1 MMAGKEFVKTFDLPL
16 SDSLIKKRVITGD
29 YDLVDGPLAKY
40 FVNDVSSVLN
50 DTVNKSYKSIE
61 FARIFGAKGERLNY
75 LLKDLDELNLL
86 AIEENNLDIQNQIQK
101 LILLDGHH
109 RFEHLSLY
117 NYDYPIP
124 VVLVSNQDVK
134 IQSYN
139 SKINVTKEQFIEFL
153 IVNDFEPSSSKY
165 FLSIQDN
172 NYSNK
177 KINSI
182 YELYDFKRKLI
193 DSNLINPIRND
204 VSGSEDIIVNFT
216 PIKLIEF
223 YRENYLFPPKSTWI
237 SPRI

>member
-1 MMAGKEFVKTFDLPL
+1 MIFNNFEKYKFNGTEVVGLKTTINFSKDNDIDIVLHEETQDKFEQVRDLETVKDFPPL
-16 SDSLIKKRVITGD
+16 VFSVEIDRDVI
-29 YDLVDGPLAKY
+29 
-40 FVNDVSSVLN
+40 
-50 DTVNKSYKSIE
+50 
-61 FARIFGAKGERLNY
+61 
-75 LLKDLDELNLL
+75 
-86 AIEENNLDIQNQIQK
+86 NNLDIQNQIQK

-193 DSNLINPIRND
+193 NTNLINPIRND

>member
-1 MMAGKEFVKTFDLPL
+1 MIFNNFEKYKFNGTEVVGVKTTINLSKDNDIEIVLHEETQDKFEQVRDIETVKGFPPL
-16 SDSLIKKRVITGD
+16 VFSVDIDRDVI
-29 YDLVDGPLAKY
+29 
-40 FVNDVSSVLN
+40 S
-50 DTVNKSYKSIE
+50 
-61 FARIFGAKGERLNY
+61 
-75 LLKDLDELNLL
+75 
-86 AIEENNLDIQNQIQK
+86 NLDVQNQIEK

-117 NYDYPIP
+117 SYDYPIP

-139 SKINVTKEQFIEFL
+139 SKINVTKEKFIEFL
-153 IVNDFEPSSSKY
+153 LENNFEPSSSKY
-165 FLSIQDN
+165 FINIQDN

-177 KINSI
+177 KISSI

-193 DSNLINPIRND
+193 NSNIINSIRND
-204 VSGSEDIIVNFT
+204 DSGDEDIIVNFT
-216 PIKLIEF
+216 PIKLSEF

>member
-1 MMAGKEFVKTFDLPL
+1 MIFNNFEKYKFNGTEVVGLKTTINFSKDNDIDIVLHEETQDKFEQVRDLETVKDFPPL
-16 SDSLIKKRVITGD
+16 VFSVEIDRDVI
-29 YDLVDGPLAKY
+29 
-40 FVNDVSSVLN
+40 
-50 DTVNKSYKSIE
+50 
-61 FARIFGAKGERLNY
+61 
-75 LLKDLDELNLL
+75 
-86 AIEENNLDIQNQIQK
+86 NNLDIQNQIQK

-139 SKINVTKEQFIEFL
+139 SKINVTKEKFIEFL

-193 DSNLINPIRND
+193 NSNLINPIRND

>member
-1 MMAGKEFVKTFDLPL
+1 MKKIFIILISLLIANPAFAAPL
-16 SDSLIKKRVITGD
+16 KS
-29 YDLVDGPLAKY
+29 PLHKLLKY
-40 FVNDVSSVLN
+40 FKN
-50 DTVNKSYKSIE
+50 
-61 FARIFGAKGERLNY
+61 GEM
-75 LLKDLDELNLL
+75 
-86 AIEENNLDIQNQIQK
+86 I
-101 LILLDGHH
+101 
-109 RFEHLSLY
+109 
-117 NYDYPIP
+117 
-124 VVLVSNQDVK
+124 K

-193 DSNLINPIRND
+193 NSNLINPIRND
-204 VSGSEDIIVNFT
+204 LSGSEDIIVNFT

>member
-1 MMAGKEFVKTFDLPL
+1 MIFNNFEKYKFNGTEVVGVKTTINLSKDNDIEIVLHEETQDKFEQVRDIETVKGFPPL
-16 SDSLIKKRVITGD
+16 VFSVDIDRDVI
-29 YDLVDGPLAKY
+29 
-40 FVNDVSSVLN
+40 S
-50 DTVNKSYKSIE
+50 
-61 FARIFGAKGERLNY
+61 
-75 LLKDLDELNLL
+75 
-86 AIEENNLDIQNQIQK
+86 NLDVQNQIEK

-117 NYDYPIP
+117 SYDYPIP

-139 SKINVTKEQFIEFL
+139 SKINVTKEKFIEFL
-153 IVNDFEPSSSKY
+153 LKNNFEPSSSKY
-165 FLSIQDN
+165 FINIQDN
-172 NYSNK
+172 NYSSK
-177 KINSI
+177 KISSI

-193 DSNLINPIRND
+193 NSNLINPIRND

>member
-1 MMAGKEFVKTFDLPL
+1 MIFNNFEKYKFNGTEVVGLKTTINFSKDNDIDIVLHEETQDKFEQVRDLETVKDFPPL
-16 SDSLIKKRVITGD
+16 VFSVEIDRDVI
-29 YDLVDGPLAKY
+29 
-40 FVNDVSSVLN
+40 
-50 DTVNKSYKSIE
+50 
-61 FARIFGAKGERLNY
+61 
-75 LLKDLDELNLL
+75 
-86 AIEENNLDIQNQIQK
+86 NNLDIQNQIQK

-139 SKINVTKEQFIEFL
+139 SKINVTKEKFIEFL
-153 IVNDFEPSSSKY
+153 LENNFEPSSSKY
-165 FLSIQDN
+165 FINIQDN
-172 NYSNK
+172 NYSSK
-177 KINSI
+177 KISSI

-193 DSNLINPIRND
+193 NSNIINSIRND
-204 VSGSEDIIVNFT
+204 DSGEEDIIVNFT
-216 PIKLIEF
+216 PIKLSEF

>member
-1 MMAGKEFVKTFDLPL
+1 MIFNNFEKYKFNGTEVVGVKTTINLSKDNDIDIVLHEETQDKFEQVRDLETVKDFPPL
-16 SDSLIKKRVITGD
+16 VFSVEIDRDVI
-29 YDLVDGPLAKY
+29 
-40 FVNDVSSVLN
+40 
-50 DTVNKSYKSIE
+50 
-61 FARIFGAKGERLNY
+61 
-75 LLKDLDELNLL
+75 
-86 AIEENNLDIQNQIQK
+86 NNLDIQNQIQK

-117 NYDYPIP
+117 NYDYQIP

-193 DSNLINPIRND
+193 NSNLINPIRND

>member
-1 MMAGKEFVKTFDLPL
+1 MIFNNFEKYKFNGTEVVGLKTTINFSKDNDIDIVLHEETQDKFEQVRDLETVKDFPPL
-16 SDSLIKKRVITGD
+16 VFSVEIDRDVI
-29 YDLVDGPLAKY
+29 
-40 FVNDVSSVLN
+40 
-50 DTVNKSYKSIE
+50 
-61 FARIFGAKGERLNY
+61 
-75 LLKDLDELNLL
+75 
-86 AIEENNLDIQNQIQK
+86 NNLDIQNQIQK

-153 IVNDFEPSSSKY
+153 IVNDFEPSSSNY
-165 FLSIQDN
+165 FISIQDN

-193 DSNLINPIRND
+193 NSNLINPIRND

>member
-1 MMAGKEFVKTFDLPL
+1 MIFNNFEKYKFNGTEVVGLKTTINLSKDNDIDIVLHEETQDKFEQVRDLETVKGFPPL
-16 SDSLIKKRVITGD
+16 VFSVEIDRDVI
-29 YDLVDGPLAKY
+29 
-40 FVNDVSSVLN
+40 
-50 DTVNKSYKSIE
+50 
-61 FARIFGAKGERLNY
+61 
-75 LLKDLDELNLL
+75 
-86 AIEENNLDIQNQIQK
+86 NNLDIQNQIQK

-165 FLSIQDN
+165 FISIQDN

-193 DSNLINPIRND
+193 NSNLINPIRND

>member
-1 MMAGKEFVKTFDLPL
+1 MIFNNFEKYKFNGTEVVGVKTTINLSKDNDIDIVLHEETQDKFEQVRDLETVKDFPPL
-16 SDSLIKKRVITGD
+16 VFSVEIDRDVI
-29 YDLVDGPLAKY
+29 
-40 FVNDVSSVLN
+40 
-50 DTVNKSYKSIE
+50 
-61 FARIFGAKGERLNY
+61 
-75 LLKDLDELNLL
+75 
-86 AIEENNLDIQNQIQK
+86 NNLDIQNQIQK

-165 FLSIQDN
+165 FISIQDN

-193 DSNLINPIRND
+193 NSNLINPIRND

>member
-1 MMAGKEFVKTFDLPL
+1 MIFNNFEKYKFNGTEVVGLKTTINFSKDNDIDIVLHEETQDKFEQVRDLETVKDFPPL
-16 SDSLIKKRVITGD
+16 VFSVEIDRDVI
-29 YDLVDGPLAKY
+29 
-40 FVNDVSSVLN
+40 
-50 DTVNKSYKSIE
+50 
-61 FARIFGAKGERLNY
+61 
-75 LLKDLDELNLL
+75 
-86 AIEENNLDIQNQIQK
+86 NNLDIQNQIQK

-124 VVLVSNQDVK
+124 VILVSNQDVQ

-139 SKINVTKEQFIEFL
+139 SKINVTKEKFIEFL

-193 DSNLINPIRND
+193 NSNLINPIRND

>member
-1 MMAGKEFVKTFDLPL
+1 MIFNNFEKYKFNGTEVVGLKTTINLSKDNDIDIVLHEETQDKFEQVRDLETVKDFPPL
-16 SDSLIKKRVITGD
+16 VFSVEIDRDVI
-29 YDLVDGPLAKY
+29 
-40 FVNDVSSVLN
+40 
-50 DTVNKSYKSIE
+50 
-61 FARIFGAKGERLNY
+61 
-75 LLKDLDELNLL
+75 
-86 AIEENNLDIQNQIQK
+86 NNLDIQNQIQK

-165 FLSIQDN
+165 FISIQDN

-193 DSNLINPIRND
+193 NSNLINPIRND

>member
-1 MMAGKEFVKTFDLPL
+1 MIFNNFEKYKFNGTEVVGLKTTINLSKDNDIDIVLHEETQDKFEQVRDLETVKDFPPL
-16 SDSLIKKRVITGD
+16 VFSVEIDRDVI
-29 YDLVDGPLAKY
+29 
-40 FVNDVSSVLN
+40 
-50 DTVNKSYKSIE
+50 
-61 FARIFGAKGERLNY
+61 
-75 LLKDLDELNLL
+75 
-86 AIEENNLDIQNQIQK
+86 NNLDIQNQIQK

-193 DSNLINPIRND
+193 NSNLINPIRND

>member
-1 MMAGKEFVKTFDLPL
+1 MIFNNFEKYKFNGTEVVGVKTTINLSKDNDIDIVLHEETQDKFEQVRDLETVKDFPPL
-16 SDSLIKKRVITGD
+16 VFSVEIDRDVI
-29 YDLVDGPLAKY
+29 
-40 FVNDVSSVLN
+40 
-50 DTVNKSYKSIE
+50 
-61 FARIFGAKGERLNY
+61 
-75 LLKDLDELNLL
+75 
-86 AIEENNLDIQNQIQK
+86 NNLDIQNQIQK

-193 DSNLINPIRND
+193 NSNLINPIRND

>member
-1 MMAGKEFVKTFDLPL
+1 MIFNNFEKYKFNGTEVVGLKTTINFSKDNDIDIVLHEETQDKFEQVRDLETVKDFPPL
-16 SDSLIKKRVITGD
+16 VFSVEIDRDVI
-29 YDLVDGPLAKY
+29 
-40 FVNDVSSVLN
+40 
-50 DTVNKSYKSIE
+50 
-61 FARIFGAKGERLNY
+61 
-75 LLKDLDELNLL
+75 
-86 AIEENNLDIQNQIQK
+86 NNLDIQNQIQK

-153 IVNDFEPSSSKY
+153 FVNDFEPSSSKY

-193 DSNLINPIRND
+193 NSNLINPIRND

>member
-1 MMAGKEFVKTFDLPL
+1 MIFNNFEKYKFNGTEVVGVKTTINLSKDNNIEIVLHEETQDKFEQVRDLEMVKGFPPL
-16 SDSLIKKRVITGD
+16 VFSIDIDRDVI
-29 YDLVDGPLAKY
+29 
-40 FVNDVSSVLN
+40 S
-50 DTVNKSYKSIE
+50 
-61 FARIFGAKGERLNY
+61 
-75 LLKDLDELNLL
+75 
-86 AIEENNLDIQNQIQK
+86 NLDVQNQIEK

-124 VVLVSNQDVK
+124 VVLVSSQDVK

-153 IVNDFEPSSSKY
+153 IENNFQPSSSKY
-165 FLSIQDN
+165 FISIQDN

-193 DSNLINPIRND
+193 NSNLINPIRND
-204 VSGSEDIIVNFT
+204 VSGSEDIIINFT

>member
-1 MMAGKEFVKTFDLPL
+1 MIFNNFEKYKFNGTEVVGLKTTINFSKDNDIDIVLHEETQDKFEQVRDLETVKDFPPL
-16 SDSLIKKRVITGD
+16 VFSVEIDRDVI
-29 YDLVDGPLAKY
+29 
-40 FVNDVSSVLN
+40 
-50 DTVNKSYKSIE
+50 
-61 FARIFGAKGERLNY
+61 
-75 LLKDLDELNLL
+75 
-86 AIEENNLDIQNQIQK
+86 NNLDIQNQIQK

-117 NYDYPIP
+117 NYDYPMP

-153 IVNDFEPSSSKY
+153 IVNDFEPSSSKS

-193 DSNLINPIRND
+193 NSNLINPIRND

>member
-1 MMAGKEFVKTFDLPL
+1 MIFNNFEKYKFNGTEVVGLKTTINFSKDNDIDIVLHEETQDKFEQVRDLETVKDFPPL
-16 SDSLIKKRVITGD
+16 VFSVEIDRDVI
-29 YDLVDGPLAKY
+29 
-40 FVNDVSSVLN
+40 
-50 DTVNKSYKSIE
+50 
-61 FARIFGAKGERLNY
+61 
-75 LLKDLDELNLL
+75 
-86 AIEENNLDIQNQIQK
+86 NNLDIQNQIQK

-139 SKINVTKEQFIEFL
+139 SKINVTKEKFIEFL

-165 FLSIQDN
+165 FISIQDN

-193 DSNLINPIRND
+193 NSNLINPIRND

>member
-1 MMAGKEFVKTFDLPL
+1 MIFNNFEKYKFNGTEVVGVKTTINLSKDNDIDIVLHEETQDKFEQVRDLETVKDFPPL
-16 SDSLIKKRVITGD
+16 VFSVQIDRDVI
-29 YDLVDGPLAKY
+29 
-40 FVNDVSSVLN
+40 
-50 DTVNKSYKSIE
+50 
-61 FARIFGAKGERLNY
+61 
-75 LLKDLDELNLL
+75 
-86 AIEENNLDIQNQIQK
+86 NNLDIQNQIQK

-193 DSNLINPIRND
+193 NSNLINPIRND

>member
-1 MMAGKEFVKTFDLPL
+1 MIFNNFEKYKFNGTEVVGVKTTINFSKDNDIDIVLHEETQDKFEQVRDLETVKDFPPL
-16 SDSLIKKRVITGD
+16 VFSVEIDRDVI
-29 YDLVDGPLAKY
+29 
-40 FVNDVSSVLN
+40 
-50 DTVNKSYKSIE
+50 
-61 FARIFGAKGERLNY
+61 
-75 LLKDLDELNLL
+75 
-86 AIEENNLDIQNQIQK
+86 NNLDIQNQIQK

-165 FLSIQDN
+165 FISIQDN

-193 DSNLINPIRND
+193 NSNLINPIRND

>member
-1 MMAGKEFVKTFDLPL
+1 MIFNNFEKYKFNGTEVVGLKTTINFSKDNDIDIVLHEETQDKFEQVRDLETVKGFPPL
-16 SDSLIKKRVITGD
+16 VFSVEIDRDVI
-29 YDLVDGPLAKY
+29 
-40 FVNDVSSVLN
+40 
-50 DTVNKSYKSIE
+50 
-61 FARIFGAKGERLNY
+61 
-75 LLKDLDELNLL
+75 
-86 AIEENNLDIQNQIQK
+86 NNLDIQNQIQK

-193 DSNLINPIRND
+193 NSNLINPIRND

>member
-1 MMAGKEFVKTFDLPL
+1 MIFNNFEKYKFNGTEVVGLKTTINFSKDNDIDIVLHEETQDKFEQVRDLETVKDFPPL
-16 SDSLIKKRVITGD
+16 VFSVEIDRDVI
-29 YDLVDGPLAKY
+29 
-40 FVNDVSSVLN
+40 
-50 DTVNKSYKSIE
+50 
-61 FARIFGAKGERLNY
+61 
-75 LLKDLDELNLL
+75 
-86 AIEENNLDIQNQIQK
+86 NNLDIQNQIQK

-182 YELYDFKRKLI
+182 YQLYDFKRKLI
-193 DSNLINPIRND
+193 NSNLINPIRND

>member
-1 MMAGKEFVKTFDLPL
+1 MIFNNFEKYKFNGTEVVGLKTTINFSKDNDIDIVLHEETQDKFEQVRDLETVKDFPPL
-16 SDSLIKKRVITGD
+16 VFSVEIDRDVI
-29 YDLVDGPLAKY
+29 
-40 FVNDVSSVLN
+40 
-50 DTVNKSYKSIE
+50 
-61 FARIFGAKGERLNY
+61 
-75 LLKDLDELNLL
+75 
-86 AIEENNLDIQNQIQK
+86 NNLDIQNQIQK

-165 FLSIQDN
+165 FISIQDN

-193 DSNLINPIRND
+193 NSNLINPIRND

>member
-1 MMAGKEFVKTFDLPL
+1 MIFNNFEKYKFNGTEVVGLKTTINLSKDNDIEIVLHEETQDKFEQVRDIETVKDFPPL
-16 SDSLIKKRVITGD
+16 VFSVEIDRDVI
-29 YDLVDGPLAKY
+29 
-40 FVNDVSSVLN
+40 
-50 DTVNKSYKSIE
+50 
-61 FARIFGAKGERLNY
+61 
-75 LLKDLDELNLL
+75 
-86 AIEENNLDIQNQIQK
+86 NNLDIQNQIQK

-193 DSNLINPIRND
+193 NSNLINPIRND

>member
-1 MMAGKEFVKTFDLPL
+1 MIFNNFEKYKFNGTEVVGLKTTINFSKDNDIDIVLHEETQDKFEQVRDLETVKEFPPL
-16 SDSLIKKRVITGD
+16 VFSVEIDRDVI
-29 YDLVDGPLAKY
+29 
-40 FVNDVSSVLN
+40 
-50 DTVNKSYKSIE
+50 
-61 FARIFGAKGERLNY
+61 
-75 LLKDLDELNLL
+75 
-86 AIEENNLDIQNQIQK
+86 NNLDIQNQIQK

-193 DSNLINPIRND
+193 NSNLINPIRND

>member
-1 MMAGKEFVKTFDLPL
+1 MIFNNFEKYKFNGTEVVGLKTTINFSKDNDIDIVLHEETQDKFEQVRDLETVKDFPPL
-16 SDSLIKKRVITGD
+16 VFSVEIDRDVI
-29 YDLVDGPLAKY
+29 
-40 FVNDVSSVLN
+40 
-50 DTVNKSYKSIE
+50 
-61 FARIFGAKGERLNY
+61 
-75 LLKDLDELNLL
+75 
-86 AIEENNLDIQNQIQK
+86 NNLDIQNQIQK

-193 DSNLINPIRND
+193 NSNLINPIRND